1 MGAQAANRNRREW
14 RQSLQDTDRI
24 ETPSRPAADIL
35 SGRPSGC
42 ALFLDVDGTLLD
54 IAPTPNEVVVP
65 PELPE
70 LLVRLSKGLDGAL
83 AILTGRQLAEID
95 ELLAPAM
102 LVGSGVHGT
111 ELRTTPGGPIT
122 RVATALPKTLVEQLA
137 TLERMPGII
146 AEPKG
151 PGFAIHYR
159 RAPDLKAV
167 VEAEIRKHIAQY
179 PEDLVLCPGRELFEV
194 IPQGHSKGTALETL
208 SALPAFSGRMPVMLG
223 DDVGDVPALAA
234 AEKLGGVGLKVA
246 GGHFGRTN
254 VDLHGPEGVTA
265 WLRKLLERLET

>member
-1 MGAQAANRNRREW
+1 MQR
-14 RQSLQDTDRI
+14 TDRS
-24 ETPSRPAADIL
+24 ETRSSPAADRL
-35 SGRPSGC
+35 SSSPANC
-42 ALFLDVDGTLLD
+42 ALFIDVDGTLLD
-54 IAPTPNEVVVP
+54 IAPTPDQVVVP
-65 PELPE
+65 TGLVE

-95 ELLAPAM
+95 ALLAPAM
-102 LVGSGVHGT
+102 LVGGGVHGA

-122 RVATALPKTLVEQLA
+122 RVATTLPESLVGQLA
-137 TLERMPGII
+137 TLERLPGII

-167 VEAEIRKHIAQY
+167 VEAEIRKLIAQY
-179 PEDLVLCPGRELFEV
+179 PEDLVLCPGRKLFEV

-223 DDVGDVPALAA
+223 DGVGDVPALAA

-246 GGHFGRTN
+246 GGHFGRTD

-265 WLRKLLERLET
+265 WLRKLLERLEA

>member
-1 MGAQAANRNRREW
+1 
-14 RQSLQDTDRI
+14 LQNTDRI
-24 ETPSRPAADIL
+24 ETPSKPAADIL
-35 SGRPSGC
+35 SGRPSQY

-54 IAPTPNEVVVP
+54 IAPTPGEVVVP

-102 LVGSGVHGT
+102 LVGAGVHGA

-122 RVATALPKTLVEQLA
+122 RVATELPETLVEQFNALA
-137 TLERMPGII
+137 QRLPGIV

-159 RAPDLKAV
+159 QAPDLKPTI
-167 VEAEIRKHIAQY
+167 EAEIRALIAQH
-179 PEDLVLCPGRELFEV
+179 PEDLVLCPGRKLFEV

-208 SALPAFSGRMPVMLG
+208 AGRPAFSGRTPVMIG
-223 DDVGDVPALAA
+223 DDVGDMPALAA
-234 AEKLGGVGLKVA
+234 AVKLGGVGLKVA
-246 GGHFGRTN
+246 GGHFGRSS
-254 VDLHGPEGVTA
+254 VDLHGPEAVMA
-265 WLRKLLERLET
+265 WLKKLLERIES

>member
-1 MGAQAANRNRREW
+1 MQE
-14 RQSLQDTDRI
+14 TDRI
-24 ETPSRPAADIL
+24 ETPSRLATDIL
-35 SGRPSGC
+35 SEHPSKC

-54 IAPTPNEVVVP
+54 IAPTPGEVVVP
-65 PELPE
+65 PDLPE

-83 AILTGRQLAEID
+83 AILTGRQLSEID

-102 LVGSGVHGT
+102 LVGAGVHGA

-122 RVATALPKTLVEQLA
+122 RVATALPETLVEQLGA
-137 TLERMPGII
+137 LGRLPGII

-159 RAPDLKAV
+159 QTPDLKPV
-167 VEAEIRKHIAQY
+167 VEAEIRALIERY
-179 PEDLVLCPGRELFEV
+179 PEDLVLCPGRKLFEV
-194 IPQGHSKGTALETL
+194 IPQGHSKGSALETL
-208 SALPAFSGRMPVMLG
+208 AALPAFADRMPIMLG

-234 AEKLGGVGLKVA
+234 AQKLGGVGLKVA

-254 VDLHGPEGVTA
+254 IDLHGPQEVTA
-265 WLRKLLERLET
+265 WLRTLLERLEA